1 MDWHRN
7 IFGGSQMSGVIM
19 CYGALAV
26 TSAHGGLILNY
37 ELYNNMVVYCNGV

>member
-1 MDWHRN
+1 
-7 IFGGSQMSGVIM
+7 MSGVIM